1 MNNRLRLGP
10 QIRSIT
16 VVIGIPLLV
25 VPALAQQEQAPAP
38 QPAPSQQQSPQGEP
52 GKDEKNKDQVERT
65 SPSNDRLFFVL
76 PNNLTVENEDKVPP
90 LSSGGKFKLVAKNAF
105 DPAIYP
111 FIGFIAVV
119 GQAQNSQPEFG
130 QGAAGYGKRYG
141 VAIANSTVGSFM
153 TGAVFP
159 SVFRQDPRYYQLVH
173 GGFKRRAAY
182 SLSRIFITRT
192 DSGHSQFNSSEMVG
206 NLVAA
211 GIANAYV
218 PAQDRSFS
226 NTMITWGSGTGWDA
240 MANLAQEFWPDIR
253 VWLTRK
259 FHGQKQE

>member
-1 MNNRLRLGP
+1 MTNRLRLGP
-10 QIRSIT
+10 QIHFCT
-16 VVIGIPLLV
+16 AVIVIPLLAL
-25 VPALAQQEQAPAP
+25 PAIEQQDQAPA
-38 QPAPSQQQSPQGEP
+38 QPAPSQQQSKQGEP
-52 GKDEKNKDQVERT
+52 GKDGKDKDQTERT

-76 PNNLTVENEDKVPP
+76 PNNLTVENEDKVPR

-141 VAIANSTVGSFM
+141 VAFANSPAGSFM

-159 SVFRQDPRYYQLVH
+159 SLFRQDPRYYQLVH

-182 SLSRIFITRT
+182 SLGRIFITRT
-192 DSGHSQFNSSEMVG
+192 H
-206 NLVAA
+206 
-211 GIANAYV
+211 
-218 PAQDRSFS
+218 P
-226 NTMITWGSGTGWDA
+226 
-240 MANLAQEFWPDIR
+240 
-253 VWLTRK
+253 
-259 FHGQKQE
+259 